1 MSCGHKWKVLDTTFY
16 CVELSG
22 HQCAHYY
29 KILPSD
35 VQRFAER
42 AERAEAELA
51 ALKPDAERWNALC
64 NLWMACTILTLTQ
77 DEDGR
82 WSIEATEPVDYE
94 TFATLTGDDPD
105 AAIDAARAA
114 T

>member
-42 AERAEAELA
+42 AERAEADLA
-51 ALKPDAERWNALC
+51 AVRADAERYRWLRSAT
-64 NLWMACTILTLTQ
+64 TIELSRTVHTTGYLL
-77 DEDGR
+77 GR
-82 WSIEATEPVDYE
+82 E
-94 TFATLTGDDPD
+94 LLD

>member
-35 VQRFAER
+35 VQRFAKRVRR
-42 AERAEAELA
+42 AERELA
-51 ALKPDAERWNALC
+51 KALYAADAVADSAYAAGMLLGWNLNEAGNHAEFNRLRGDRMRGAIRAL
-64 NLWMACTILTLTQ
+64 
-77 DEDGR
+77 R
-82 WSIEATEPVDYE
+82 
-94 TFATLTGDDPD
+94 
-105 AAIDAARAA
+105 DAARAKVKP
-114 T
+114 